1 MRQQRQAHDAGMA
14 LCNQW
19 LKKDILKTEWEQN
32 PKEPRDCRF
41 RQSLGSFLFGIVFD
55 DFQLWVVI
63 EGNDFRRRNAD
74 DWTGGKSLRIG
85 GDFSGKAI
93 VERDLRP

>member
-14 LCNQW
+14 LCDQW

-41 RQSLGSFLFGIVFD
+41 RQSLGSFYLELYSMIFSSGWLSREMISVEET
-55 DFQLWVVI
+55 LM
-63 EGNDFRRRNAD
+63 
-74 DWTGGKSLRIG
+74 IG
-85 GDFSGKAI
+85 RAANPCG
-93 VERDLRP
+93 